1 MTMTGT
7 MITRMTS
14 AMPMMKPVGYRSPQ
28 SSERRLVPLSIPA
41 QRPQSDWK
49 VQFKTP
55 SEHIWTIG
63 KYESVHHKFFLYRHC
78 FLYLMIAV
86 GRISPWQSTALR
98 TWGQLGPGACK
109 RKLDVIIN
117 PTTIVLIIIV
127 SVQIITII
135 IDVVIIIP
143 IIITI
148 IDVVIITIIIIP
160 LSSSIVIII
169 IHQHHYHHHRFYRI
183 SILDQG
189 VDCKKNLNQITC
201 LKIEQE
207 FFRFASCSQMFFN
220 QI

>member
-1 MTMTGT
+1 MG
-7 MITRMTS
+7 IWAS
-14 AMPMMKPVGYRSPQ
+14 A
-28 SSERRLVPLSIPA
+28 
-41 QRPQSDWK
+41 
-49 VQFKTP
+49 
-55 SEHIWTIG
+55 
-63 KYESVHHKFFLYRHC
+63 
-78 FLYLMIAV
+78 
-86 GRISPWQSTALR
+86 
-98 TWGQLGPGACK
+98 
-109 RKLDVIIN
+109 
-117 PTTIVLIIIV
+117 
-127 SVQIITII
+127 VQIITII